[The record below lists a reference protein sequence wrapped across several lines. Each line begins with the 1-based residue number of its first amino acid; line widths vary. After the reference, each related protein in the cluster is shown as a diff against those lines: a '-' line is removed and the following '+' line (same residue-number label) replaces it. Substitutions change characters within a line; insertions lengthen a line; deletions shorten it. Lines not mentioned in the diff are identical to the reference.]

1 MIKTDS
7 VRFFVKYEIPEQMIA
22 RSIKPN
28 VRSAYVNA
36 KNSPIVMSLFMLR
49 KDSSDIIG
57 AFSISSKRSTFTAP
71 RMKSNE
77 KNKTHKIA
85 VMMTVANNFA
95 R

>member
-57 AFSISSKRSTFTAP
+57 AFSISSKRSTFTP
-71 RMKSNE
+71 PLMKANVE
-77 KNKTHKIA
+77 NKTLYIA
-85 VMMTVANNFA
+85 DMITVPTNL
-95 R
+95 